1 MNPWLYFWYFL
12 KSSLLSFGG
21 LGNLPFLHADLIP
34 QGWAREADFITA
46 LAVGQISPGPN
57 GTWSISLGYITFKW
71 GGALLALAGIL
82 MPVLLVLV
90 VDLIYKRIQRFTV
103 VQNFTSGMALG
114 AISLTIA
121 TAWNMAPVA
130 IEDWIGMVIAVIAM
144 GVALTKKVP
153 VILILVLAAVAGIL
167 IYM

>member
-34 QGWAREADFITA
+34 QGWAGEADFITA

-57 GTWSISLGYITFKW
+57 GTWSISLGYLTFNW
-71 GGALLALAGIL
+71 AGALLALAGIL
-82 MPVLLVLV
+82 LPTLLVLL

-121 TAWNMAPVA
+121 TAWNMAPAA

-153 VILILVLAAVAGIL
+153 VILILILAAVAGIL